1 MKSISATEAARTFS
15 SVLKQAD
22 QNGLVMITKGKN
34 KEYVLMATDI
44 YDHISREHLY
54 GRRGDELFKVEFRG
68 ARATV
73 CQIMIREDDLIIYR
87 LCNMPA
93 DALTVMREN
102 GRMLI
107 RADLTGEDKK
117 TRFPYS
123 TMVGE
128 DYLFELSEETFDLT
142 DPAEKET
149 YFEMLTAKNVAE
161 ELQMLDKTRTS
172 DAEVEILVKGQ
183 KKAFNMMSVIT
194 TE

>member
-1 MKSISATEAARTFS
+1 MKSMTATEAGRNFS
-15 SVLKQAD
+15 SALKQTD
-22 QNGLVMITKGKN
+22 QDGLLMIKKGKN
-34 KEYVLMATDI
+34 KEYILLTSEI
-44 YDHISREHLY
+44 YDSLSREHLY
-54 GRRGDELFKVEFRG
+54 GRRGDELFKVEFKG
-68 ARATV
+68 GRASV
-73 CQIMIREDDLIIYR
+73 CQILIGEDDLIIYR

-93 DALTVMREN
+93 EALTVTRAA

-149 YFEMLTAKNVAE
+149 YSEMLTAKNVAE
-161 ELQMLDKTRTS
+161 ELQMLDKTRIA
-172 DAEVEILVKGQ
+172 DAEVEILVKGHR
-183 KKAFNMMSVIT
+183 KAFNMMSSIT
-194 TE
+194 D